1 MNQNA
6 VTHDLPHYAA
16 TKPRLTQGAPL
27 WEAVLAALIF
37 LVIAVIA
44 SWAMGRD
51 LNWDYFN
58 YHGYAAVDPFGSR
71 LPQDFFPAGYQGY
84 LNPIVFAPL
93 GWMQAAKW
101 HSLVIGSVLAAMHS
115 LNLLFLYLVA
125 RHLCANAPKP
135 IVAAGLVTLM
145 GGLTGAFWQ
154 QVGSSFVDPI
164 TTIPVMAALWLITR
178 GHHEALPAGKV
189 SFFAGLLAG
198 CAIGMKL
205 TNAPYVLGVI
215 AAVSCLGSDAQTA
228 TRKKWTTGIA
238 LIAACGCG
246 TVLGFLLIDGWW
258 ALKLYEQHGSPLF
271 PVFNSV
277 MKSPDFPAQSL
288 TFERFVPQ
296 TTGALLWL
304 PLAMLTHASWVY
316 AEVPLPDVRPL
327 VLLLLA
333 FGLAV
338 RAISAFKAKNRSAVT
353 GSSIEPAVSFFL
365 VAMVGWIFTSTNARY
380 GIPLLLLI
388 GPIIWMAAVRL
399 LGLSFGFVIVAIFT
413 VLQLIQFSVSG
424 NPRWAPNDWAREW
437 LPVHL
442 SDDFGKTPELVVA
455 ISRSSESYLA
465 RYLHPE
471 TVLTNP
477 IGLLSL
483 DNDQPGWS
491 KFASLRDRY
500 AGKTRVIF
508 PLEMGERAMMLTIN
522 AKNEIIDRLGLELDK
537 SSCGKESVNVP
548 TDQTLPFIWDRYE
561 AGSRNAIRWLVSC
574 KAQIKSAH
582 DSKLAVKRAQAREI
596 LDAIERRCPSMF
608 SPNGVAVEG
617 TGDIWSRFYGKHDMT
632 VSVKFDSGIVDYIME
647 RQISSVVIASLFNWK
662 SDVKA
667 MTCRLPHDGYRDLRT
682 LGGNHET
689 H

>member
-84 LNPIVFAPL
+84 LNPIVFSPL
-93 GWMQAAKW
+93 GWMQAATW
-101 HSLVIGSVLAAMHS
+101 HSLAIGSVLAALHS
-115 LNLLFLYLVA
+115 LNLLFLYLIA
-125 RHLCANAPKP
+125 RYLCANAPKP
-135 IVAAGLVTLM
+135 IFAACMVTLM
-145 GGLTGAFWQ
+145 GALTGAFWQ

-178 GHHEALPAGKV
+178 GHHEALPAERV
-189 SFFAGLLAG
+189 SLIAGILAG
-198 CAIGMKL
+198 CAVGMKL
-205 TNAPYVLGVI
+205 TNAPCALGVI
-215 AAVSCLGSDAQTA
+215 AAVSCLGGRAQNA
-228 TRKKWTTGIA
+228 ARNEWTRRIA
-238 LIAACGCG
+238 LIVVSGSGA
-246 TVLGFLLIDGWW
+246 VLGFLLLDGWW

-277 MKSPDFPAQSL
+277 LKSPDFPAQSL
-288 TFERFVPQ
+288 NFGRFVPQ
-296 TTGALLWL
+296 TLGALLGL
-304 PLAMLTHASWVY
+304 PFAMLTHASWVY

-327 VLLLLA
+327 ALLFLV

-338 RAISAFKAKNRSAVT
+338 RAIYAFKTKKRSAVA
-353 GSSIEPAVSFFL
+353 GSSIEPVAAFFF

-388 GPIIWMAAVRL
+388 GPIIWMAVVRL
-399 LGLSFGFVIVAIFT
+399 LGLSVGFVIVALVT
-413 VLQLIQFSVSG
+413 VLQLMQFSASG

-442 SDDFGKTPELVVA
+442 SDEFGKTPELVVTV
-455 ISRSSESYLA
+455 SRSSESYLA

-471 TVLTNP
+471 TALTNP

-500 AGKTRVIF
+500 AGRTRVIF
-508 PLEMGERAMMLTIN
+508 PLEMGERSMWLTIN

-537 SSCGKESVNVP
+537 SSCRKESVNVP
-548 TDQTLPFIWDRYE
+548 TDQTLPFIWDRHE
-561 AGSRNAIRWLVSC
+561 AGSRNAIRWLVTC
-574 KAQIKSAH
+574 KAQIKAVL
-582 DSKLAVKRAQAREI
+582 DPKLAAKRAQAREI

-647 RQISSVVIASLFNWK
+647 RQISSVVIASLSNWK

-689 H
+689 D